1 MKTSVIGAAA
11 SKVGQGISKVGQGA
25 RSGLENTVVYSET
38 KTGGKV
44 IKIVL
49 IGAGIFIAYKMIQSI
64 MKSKPQREEV
74 ASASSE
80 LDRLNQ
86 STVTRQSIT
95 KSQAESFASTL
106 HTAMDG
112 YGTDEDAIISIFY
125 KLKNNADYLALQKAY
140 GVREISSGAW
150 NPEPNFKGTMASALR
165 SELSNTWIKKIN
177 DLLIKK
183 KITYRV

>member
-80 LDRLNQ
+80 LDKLNQ
-86 STVTRQSIT
+86 SSITRQSIS
-95 KSQAESFASTL
+95 KSQAESLASTL

-140 GVREISSGAW
+140 GVREISSGKL

-165 SELSNTWIKKIN
+165 NELENGWVKKIN